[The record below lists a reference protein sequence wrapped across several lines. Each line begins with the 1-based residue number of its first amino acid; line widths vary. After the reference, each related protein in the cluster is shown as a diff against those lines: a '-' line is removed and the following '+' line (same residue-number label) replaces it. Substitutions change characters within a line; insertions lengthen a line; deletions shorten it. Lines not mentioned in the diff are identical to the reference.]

1 MRGYV
6 SNLFHSKNSRNTML
20 RNNIILSA
28 VMKVIGLAT
37 SFLIV
42 PITLDFL
49 DKEQYGIWMTLT
61 SILMWFSFFDVGL
74 GNGMRNY
81 LAQAIAEGD
90 FAKGRTYLS
99 TTLVMLSVIALIL
112 SVIFGAF
119 GLLADLD
126 QVFNTTVLTSD
137 QLRFPVLVAIIM
149 TLIVFVV
156 KNIGVV
162 YIALQKY
169 AINDLI
175 IVMANAI
182 ALLAVFICT
191 KTIPYGNLT
200 AIVLIFT
207 SLPAVAFIIAGIP
220 LFRQYPQL
228 RPAFGDI
235 DWQYGKQLFGKGIG
249 FFFIQITSCLVIFG
263 GSNLFITQ
271 FEGPEAVTTYNI
283 AYKYFNLLA
292 IAYTIVVS
300 PMWNAYTD
308 AYVKGDYS
316 WIKTTY
322 RRAFS
327 IWCLTVLGGIVML
340 LIARIFYRLW
350 VGDSV
355 EVPFGVS
362 LCVLCYISFFN
373 LNNCVTM
380 LINGLNKIYVQI
392 ITSVVVTI
400 LFLAAVMIL
409 GPQSGIE
416 GVVGCMATGY
426 AMMAVVHLY
435 QCHLLINQKATGIWN
450 R

>member
-1 MRGYV
+1 
-6 SNLFHSKNSRNTML
+6 ML

-28 VMKVIGLAT
+28 IMKVIGLAT

-42 PITLDFL
+42 PITLDYL

-119 GLLADLD
+119 GLLAELD
-126 QVFNTTVLTSD
+126 QVFNTTALTSD

-175 IVMANAI
+175 IVMANAV

-200 AIVLIFT
+200 VIVLIFT
-207 SLPAVAFIIAGIP
+207 SLPAVAFIIAGV
-220 LFRQYPQL
+220 FN
-228 RPAFGDI
+228 
-235 DWQYGKQLFGKGIG
+235 
-249 FFFIQITSCLVIFG
+249 G
-263 GSNLFITQ
+263 GAS
-271 FEGPEAVTTYNI
+271 AVLSKAINI
-283 AYKYFNLLA
+283 C
-292 IAYTIVVS
+292 TECV
-300 PMWNAYTD
+300 
-308 AYVKGDYS
+308 G
-316 WIKTTY
+316 
-322 RRAFS
+322 
-327 IWCLTVLGGIVML
+327 LG
-340 LIARIFYRLW
+340 
-350 VGDSV
+350 
-355 EVPFGVS
+355 
-362 LCVLCYISFFN
+362 
-373 LNNCVTM
+373 
-380 LINGLNKIYVQI
+380 
-392 ITSVVVTI
+392 
-400 LFLAAVMIL
+400 
-409 GPQSGIE
+409 
-416 GVVGCMATGY
+416 
-426 AMMAVVHLY
+426 
-435 QCHLLINQKATGIWN
+435 
-450 R
+450 

>member
-1 MRGYV
+1 MRGDV

-28 VMKVIGLAT
+28 IMKVIGLAT

-42 PITLDFL
+42 PITLDYL

-119 GLLADLD
+119 GLLAELD
-126 QVFNTTVLTSD
+126 QVFNTTALTSD

-175 IVMANAI
+175 IVMANAV

-200 AIVLIFT
+200 VIVLIFT

-327 IWCLTVLGGIVML
+327 IWGLTVLGGIVML

-355 EVPFGVS
+355 EVPFSVS

-409 GPQSGIE
+409 GPQSGIK

-426 AMMAVVHLY
+426 AIMAVIHLY